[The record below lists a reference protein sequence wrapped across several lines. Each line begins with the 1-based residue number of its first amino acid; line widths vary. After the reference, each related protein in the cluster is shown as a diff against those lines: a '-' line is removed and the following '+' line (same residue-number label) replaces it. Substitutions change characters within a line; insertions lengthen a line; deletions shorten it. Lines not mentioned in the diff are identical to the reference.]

1 MIAFAWQGTQYK
13 VRYRNTSYVFQSKKQ
28 TGFYSNIND
37 VNFDFTNNSVI
48 KDKINVLSINDQVG
62 ATTQL
67 GIDYMWQV
75 EGPIVEI
82 DGYIDPAKIEVSF
95 YNHQDSGRIG
105 QIINPDSF
113 TEVVGSNANGTNNGY
128 AIFKFTDDGMGLNP
142 VDPASFIVFESE
154 SAARQFYN
162 NVLDNEYLYY
172 FIDSDTIKTEIG
184 RAHV

>member
-1 MIAFAWQGTQYK
+1 MWFDAGTNNVYSWQFLNPKMGMKT
-13 VRYRNTSYVFQSKKQ
+13 
-28 TGFYSNIND
+28 NIND

-113 TEVVGSNANGTNNGY
+113 TEVVGSNDNGTNNGY
-128 AIFKFTDDGMGLNP
+128 AIFFATHILSDFK
-142 VDPASFIVFESE
+142 S
-154 SAARQFYN
+154 
-162 NVLDNEYLYY
+162 
-172 FIDSDTIKTEIG
+172 DS
-184 RAHV
+184 